1 MILNILLGD
10 PHERQFKI
18 RENIQI
24 LSEKPAFNNLKEG
37 IYINAVKVKK
47 LLYVFVHL
55 VGPLSYFIISTVWGT
70 FFTTKSTFEN
80 ISDSLS
86 VMAIY
91 HVFMSLLWFFYLDRL
106 DKDINQI
113 TKEINDNKM

>member
-1 MILNILLGD
+1 MT
-10 PHERQFKI
+10 
-18 RENIQI
+18 
-24 LSEKPAFNNLKEG
+24 
-37 IYINAVKVKK
+37 AVKVKK

-55 VGPLSYFIISTVWGT
+55 VGPLSYLTISTILGA

-80 ISDSLS
+80 ISDNLG

-91 HVFMSLLWFFYLDRL
+91 YVLMSLLWFFYLDRL
-106 DKDINQI
+106 DKDVDKI

>member
-55 VGPLSYFIISTVWGT
+55 VDYFLTSLFLLFGALS
-70 FFTTKSTFEN
+70 
-80 ISDSLS
+80 
-86 VMAIY
+86 
-91 HVFMSLLWFFYLDRL
+91 SLLNPHSKTYLIAL
-106 DKDINQI
+106 ALWPSI
-113 TKEINDNKM
+113 TCS